1 MEEKKNRPFNL
12 ESKRGLHF
20 SIGLVISIAIITLA
34 FEWKS
39 YDKGPIVDLG
49 SQETIFDEVKDMPV
63 TVHQPPKP
71 PTVLPEIK
79 EIPDDEEPDV
89 DLDFTLDIDIDESTA
104 IAEYV
109 PEDVPEENTEPDFF
123 LFVEEDPAPAGGMQ
137 SFYEYLSKNLNYPKK
152 AIRNGTE
159 GKVYIQ
165 FIVNTDGSLTD
176 LKVLKGISPECD
188 QEALRVLSNAP
199 KWKPGKQR
207 GRPVRVRMSMPIVF
221 NLQ

>member
-1 MEEKKNRPFNL
+1 MENKKNRTFNL

-20 SIGLVISIAIITLA
+20 SIGLVVSLAIITLA

-39 YDKGPIVDLG
+39 YDRGPIVNFG
-49 SQETIFDEVKDMPV
+49 SQETVFDEVKDMPV

-71 PTVLPEIK
+71 PAVLPEIK
-79 EIPDDEEPDV
+79 AIPDDEEPEV
-89 DLDFTLDIDIDESTA
+89 DMDFMLDIDIDQSTA

-109 PEDVPEENTEPDFF
+109 PEDIPDEKPDDTPFI
-123 LFVEEDPAPAGGMQ
+123 FVEEEPTPAGGMQ
-137 SFYEYLSKNLNYPKK
+137 SFYQYLSKNLNYPKK

-159 GKVYIQ
+159 GKVYVQ
-165 FIVNTDGSLTD
+165 FVVNTDGSLTN

-188 QEALRVLSNAP
+188 QEALRVLANAP

-207 GRPVRVRMSMPIVF
+207 GRAVRVQMSMPIVF
-221 NLQ
+221 SLQ

>member
-1 MEEKKNRPFNL
+1 MENKKNRPFNL
-12 ESKRGLHF
+12 ESKRGLHL
-20 SIGLVISIAIITLA
+20 SIGLVISMAIVAVA

-39 YDKGPIVDLG
+39 YDNGIIVDFEA
-49 SQETIFDEVKDMPV
+49 QQAVFDDVKPIPI
-63 TVHQPPKP
+63 TVQQPPKP
-71 PTVLPEIK
+71 PTVLPKIK
-79 EIPDDEEPDV
+79 EIPDDVEPDI
-89 DLDFTLDIDIDESTA
+89 DLDFTLDIDINENTA
-104 IAEYV
+104 IDEYV
-109 PEDVPEENTEPDFF
+109 PEEIPEEADEPDFF
-123 LFVEEDPAPAGGMQ
+123 LFVEEDPTPADGMQ
-137 SFYEYLSKNLNYPKK
+137 SFYNYLSKNLHYPQK
-152 AIRNGTE
+152 AIRNRVE

>member
-1 MEEKKNRPFNL
+1 MK
-12 ESKRGLHF
+12 
-20 SIGLVISIAIITLA
+20 
-34 FEWKS
+34 
-39 YDKGPIVDLG
+39 PI
-49 SQETIFDEVKDMPV
+49 PV
-63 TVHQPPKP
+63 TIQEPPKP

-89 DLDFTLDIDIDESTA
+89 DLDFTLDIDIDENTA

-109 PEDVPEENTEPDFF
+109 PEDVPEENKEPDFF
-123 LFVEEDPAPAGGMQ
+123 LFVEEDPVPAGGMQ
-137 SFYEYLSKNLNYPKK
+137 SFYQYLSKNLNYPKK

-199 KWKPGKQR
+199 KWNPGKQR